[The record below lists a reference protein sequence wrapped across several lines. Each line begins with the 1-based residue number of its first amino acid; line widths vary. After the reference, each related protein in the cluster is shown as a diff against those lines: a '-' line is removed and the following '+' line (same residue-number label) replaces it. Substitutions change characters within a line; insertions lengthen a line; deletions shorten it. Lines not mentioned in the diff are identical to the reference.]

1 MDQYKK
7 SRLSFRSIASDLVVY
22 TIFSL
27 LVCLNSLEHYS
38 TENFQ
43 LTDTIRNLFSGQF
56 DVTNMNE
63 FWKFLENDVING
75 LYWNSWYCQN
85 CKSVVL
91 KYPDNVL
98 PIHDSMYQNILY
110 ENKLVGLPL
119 LRQLRTRNDSCHVHE
134 DFQNAIKVCHS
145 PYAEE
150 FEDTNSFNPDSRNF
164 TEYSAWNYQ
173 DPENMSGS
181 SFNGNAG
188 VYSNGGS
195 VQILSHFKEET
206 QKIINELKQNLWITQ
221 ATRFISLDFNV
232 YNPNINR
239 FCIVSLVFEFSATGN
254 IFNFQS
260 FDSLKLFEY
269 TTTRDFILLG
279 SEIAVSF
286 FVIYYLIEEF
296 VEMKKIGLGYFKEFW
311 NVVDI
316 LVVTTSILQIVAK
329 ILNFLYTYC
338 NIEEL
343 LEKTLEYPDFS
354 NILKF
359 EKSLHILSSMNVFV
373 VWIKFLKYLTFN
385 KMTYQLFKTLSLGA
399 ADLSGFSIL
408 FLVVDVSFVQLGYL
422 MFGVQLE
429 NFKTF
434 RDSFFTLFR
443 MILGD
448 FNFNEI
454 EEASPYLGPI
464 FFVVYIFFVFF
475 VLLNVFLAIIN
486 DTYSLVKSEKSEEQN
501 PFKEFEFQKTPNK
514 QIEKEKE
521 STMIDANINSSE
533 DFIKARKSL
542 ISRDVLNNSLVPSLE
557 NRIENLEDLITRLNS
572 RLQSLWKR
580 MDNSVNKKPGL
591 KLNKKRM
598 GEVFDRMV
606 YRE

>member
-98 PIHDSMYQNILY
+98 PIHD
-110 ENKLVGLPL
+110 KLE
-119 LRQLRTRNDSCHVHE
+119 NDSCHVHE

-239 FCIVSLVFEFSATGN
+239 FCIVSL
-254 IFNFQS
+254 
-260 FDSLKLFEY
+260 LFEY

-279 SEIAVSF
+279 SEIVVSF

-329 ILNFLYTYC
+329 ILKFLYTYC
-338 NIEEL
+338 TIEEL

-359 EKSLHILSSMNVFV
+359 EKSLHILSSSMNVFV

-434 RDSFFTLFR
+434 RDSFFTLF
-443 MILGD
+443 L
-448 FNFNEI
+448 
-454 EEASPYLGPI
+454 
-464 FFVVYIFFVFF
+464 YIFFVFF

-501 PFKEFEFQKTPNK
+501 PFKKFEFQKTPNK

-580 MDNSVNKKPGL
+580 MDNTDGIPYVEKNCIKSWYKNFEVGGDEYLNISQNPEYRSATSKYSLPPKQKKSADISWKGYVAVL
-591 KLNKKRM
+591 S
-598 GEVFDRMV
+598 
-606 YRE
+606 